1 MAADRPFPSESNRCS
16 ACGADPGSNLAC
28 LACGLILD
36 PGRDPEHFANLGL
49 DSLATFDPA
58 IAELNYLKLS
68 RLLHPDFQA
77 GRDER
82 TQALAVRNSS
92 LLNEAWK
99 ILNDDQMR
107 SEYLIELYDPGV
119 LERHKALSPEFLME
133 AMEVSEELDDAQ
145 TQGCKKTVQKIANSA
160 RTEIETRMKDVASAC
175 AATIA
180 RLAHKGPQPGET
192 LPAKQLSTHDSN
204 TEQIAVLLHQARVYR
219 RILRDTENA
228 R

>member
-1 MAADRPFPSESNRCS
+1 MNRCS

-36 PGRDPEHFANLGL
+36 PGRHSEHFGSLGL
-49 DSLATFDPA
+49 DSLAAFDPTM
-58 IAELNYLKLS
+58 AELNYLKLS

-77 GRDER
+77 GVDEP
-82 TQALAVRNSS
+82 TQGLAVRNSA

-99 ILNDDQMR
+99 TLNDDQLR
-107 SEYLIELYDPGV
+107 SEYLLELYDPGV
-119 LERHKALSPEFLME
+119 LERHKTLSPEFLME

-145 TQGCKKTVQKIANSA
+145 IQGCKETIRKIAGSA
-160 RTEIETRMKDVASAC
+160 RSEIETRMKDVASAC
-175 AATIA
+175 SATIA
-180 RLAHKGPQPGET
+180 RIAHEGPEPGET
-192 LPAKQLSTHDSN
+192 LPAKRLNPHDWN
-204 TEQIAVLLHQARVYR
+204 TDQIAVLLHQARVYR